1 MLILICEGEVFM
13 AKKRSNLTIIVGC
26 GQLGSRIANE
36 IYHGDANVIV
46 IDRHPDAFSLLDSSF
61 GGLTIVGDACDFEI
75 LKKAD
80 IEQAS
85 CVIAVTDF
93 ENNNI
98 FIGQAARK
106 LFYVEKVIIRVLND
120 DLRPIYE
127 SMGISTVCPA
137 QLTAEA
143 VMDFYNAGGSENE

>member
-1 MLILICEGEVFM
+1 MLFLICEGDVDM

-46 IDRHPDAFSLLDSSF
+46 IDRHQDAFSHLDSSF

-75 LKKAD
+75 LRKAE
-80 IEQAS
+80 IEKAS

-98 FIGQAARK
+98 FIGQAAKK
-106 LFYVEKVIIRVLND
+106 LFNVEKVIIRVLND

-127 SMGISTVCPA
+127 PMGIETVCPS
-137 QLTAEA
+137 QLTAKA
-143 VMDFYNAGGSENE
+143 VMDFYNAGGNEDE